1 MTLRAA
7 LEVLWAGNGSE
18 SGSGIAMAQTI
29 LDAADITLPTGDLA
43 NGAYDAFG
51 AAYGM
56 PEWVV
61 ADPENIVK
69 EEIDIDADKGAE
81 GSEGIDEV
89 EVERRREEKGKAVI
103 AASDMLTVRAR
114 LSVKGG
120 ADVVVNIGKKDS
132 VRLLMK
138 RIVEEAEVRYPVLY
152 DAVYLLVG
160 HNSRSPWTDTFIAS
174 AFKTDQDC
182 LPRFHSQGKR
192 NAHCPRLERR
202 QHR

>member
-1 MTLRAA
+1 LTLRAA

-61 ADPENIVK
+61 ADPENIVE

-138 RIVEEAEVRYPVLY
+138 RIVDEAELPPSRRIKI
-152 DAVYLLVG
+152 VYLGFLLKENETLFAQGWKEGNIVNALVFD
-160 HNSRSPWTDTFIAS
+160 S
-174 AFKTDQDC
+174 
-182 LPRFHSQGKR
+182 
-192 NAHCPRLERR
+192 
-202 QHR
+202 